1 MFPDSLVEEFKSYGL
16 LFSKMV
22 AKYLPGFMFLQW
34 DTEHSSHQRSSAFTP
49 LESRWVCDYAGSD
62 IMYFQSQFTRGDAA
76 FAWSF
81 FFFFFYSLLEASN
94 HAVQKPHGR
103 VICMCMW
110 ATWQSSWNHSQQRV
124 STARCGSEEA
134 FKMALT
140 EVTVWPQ
147 LQERPWLRTAHGT
160 QLTPR
165 TVR

>member
-62 IMYFQSQFTRGDAA
+62 IVYFQSQFTRGDAA

-81 FFFFFYSLLEASN
+81 FFFFSFTHSW
-94 HAVQKPHGR
+94 KP
-103 VICMCMW
+103 
-110 ATWQSSWNHSQQRV
+110 ATMLCKSHME
-124 STARCGSEEA
+124 GSYVCVCEPPDSPAEI
-134 FKMALT
+134 
-140 EVTVWPQ
+140 TVNSECQLPDVGVRKPSRWPQ
-147 LQERPWLRTAHGT
+147 PKSLYDHNCKRDPG
-160 QLTPR
+160 
-165 TVR
+165 